1 MKKKLLAVA
10 AAIATLPAAYAVDF
24 KAGNWDLSL
33 GGNANAFYTATSC
46 SGDTVEGTALGGKSW
61 DAVVIQKAPRSVTVC
76 CHNS

>member
-33 GGNANAFYTATSC
+33 GGNANAFYTYKNPPKKKMA
-46 SGDTVEGTALGGKSW
+46 GKKSFNF
-61 DAVVIQKAPRSVTVC
+61 RRC
-76 CHNS
+76 